1 MIERF
6 FRAIRYGMLTVALL
20 LISAAARAQ
29 LQVDITS
36 GVTAPVP
43 IVISPFTDDAQSS
56 AQVVGQDL
64 SRSGRFVMAERTRA
78 DYIVTGRAVPSGD
91 GRVTLEFE
99 LVNLLTGQRLLA
111 EQVTAAPTA
120 WRNAA
125 HRIADR
131 IYQRILGVRSA
142 FATRVAY
149 VAVDGVAPALRYRL
163 IAADADGESP
173 RTILESRLPI
183 MSPAWS
189 PDGESIAYVS
199 FETRSAAIYV
209 QTVRTAERRR
219 VSARAGV
226 NGAPAWSPDG
236 KRLALTLSSAAGNLD
251 VHVLELESGA
261 LTRVTEHPAIDTEP
275 VWSSDGSALYFTSD
289 RAGGPQIYRAAPA
302 ASAAVQRVSFSGSYN
317 ARPRVS
323 PDGRQLAHVT
333 RDGNA
338 YRIAVLDLQSGA
350 VRVLSKGTQD
360 ESPGFSPDGAA
371 LIYAGRERG
380 QGVLATVSTDG
391 LIAQRLQATSGDV
404 REPAWG
410 PFRP

>member
-1 MIERF
+1 
-6 FRAIRYGMLTVALL
+6 
-20 LISAAARAQ
+20 
-29 LQVDITS
+29 
-36 GVTAPVP
+36 
-43 IVISPFTDDAQSS
+43 
-56 AQVVGQDL
+56 
-64 SRSGRFVMAERTRA
+64 
-78 DYIVTGRAVPSGD
+78 
-91 GRVTLEFE
+91 
-99 LVNLLTGQRLLA
+99 
-111 EQVTAAPTA
+111 
-120 WRNAA
+120 
-125 HRIADR
+125 
-131 IYQRILGVRSA
+131 
-142 FATRVAY
+142 
-149 VAVDGVAPALRYRL
+149 
-163 IAADADGESP
+163 
-173 RTILESRLPI
+173 

-209 QTVRTAERRR
+209 QTVRTAARRR

-251 VHVLELESGA
+251 VHVLELDTGT

-275 VWSSDGSALYFTSD
+275 VWASDGTALFFTSD
-289 RAGGPQIYRAAPA
+289 RAGGPQIYRAAPVA
-302 ASAAVQRVSFSGSYN
+302 AAAVQRVSFSGSYN
-317 ARPRVS
+317 ARARPS

-333 RDGNA
+333 REGGA

-360 ESPGFSPDGAA
+360 ESPGFSPDGGT

-380 QGVLATVSTDG
+380 QDVLATVSTDG

>member
-1 MIERF
+1 MIERIA
-6 FRAIRYGMLTVALL
+6 RALRYGLVTAALAL
-20 LISAAARAQ
+20 VSTSARAQ

-43 IVISPFTDDAQSS
+43 IVISAFTDDAQPSS
-56 AQVVGQDL
+56 AVVGQDL
-64 SRSGRFVMAERTRA
+64 SRSGRFVLQERTRA
-78 DYIVTGRAVPSGD
+78 DYMVAGRALPAAE
-91 GRVTLEFE
+91 GRITIEFE
-99 LVNLLTGQRLLA
+99 LVNLLTG
-111 EQVTAAPTA
+111 
-120 WRNAA
+120 

-142 FATRVAY
+142 FATRIAY

-163 IAADADGESP
+163 VVADADGENP
-173 RTILESRLPI
+173 RTILDSRLPI

-209 QTVRTAERRR
+209 QTVRTAARRR
-219 VSARAGV
+219 VSGRAGV

-251 VHVLELESGA
+251 VHVLELESGT

-275 VWSSDGSALYFTSD
+275 VWASDGTALFFTSD
-289 RAGGPQIYRAAPA
+289 RAGGPQIYRAAPVA
-302 ASAAVQRVSFSGSYN
+302 AAAVQRVSFSGSYN
-317 ARPRVS
+317 ARARPS

-333 RDGNA
+333 REGGA

-360 ESPGFSPDGAA
+360 ESPGFSPDGGT

-380 QGVLATVSTDG
+380 QDVLATVSTDG